1 MKRINWEQY
10 FMFQA
15 EIISL
20 RATCERLKVGAVIVR
35 ENRII
40 SSGYNGSVSDGTHCI
55 DDGCKL
61 VDNHCVR
68 TVYAEAN
75 AILQCAK
82 FGVPT
87 QNTTLYVTHF
97 PCLICT
103 KQIIQ
108 AGIKKV
114 YYKEDYRNDA
124 IAVELF
130 NEAQIEM
137 TKVKLDYLRI
147 DEKYVQR
154 DALMEELFT
163 YVKTHST
170 DEAYINK
177 ISHQMTDL
185 T

>member
-40 SSGYNGSVSDGTHCI
+40 ASGYNGSVSDGAHCI

-61 VDNHCVR
+61 VNNHCVR
-68 TVYAEAN
+68 TVHAEAN

-82 FGVPT
+82 FGVAT
-87 QNTTLYVTHF
+87 QDTVLYVTHF

-108 AGIKKV
+108 AGIKKM
-114 YYKEDYRNDA
+114 YYQADYRNDE

-130 NEAQIEM
+130 KEADIEII
-137 TKVKLDYLRI
+137 KVELDYLRI
-147 DEKYVQR
+147 DEDYVQR
-154 DALMEELFT
+154 DNLMEELFT
-163 YVKTHST
+163 FVKEHAT
-170 DEAYINK
+170 DEAYVAEISKK
-177 ISHQMTDL
+177 ITDL
-185 T
+185 S